1 MTAPTA
7 TTGASQTTVPNLARD
22 DRSRWLHPLAWWAW
36 ALGVAAAASMTTN
49 PLLLLGLI
57 TCTAVVVD
65 RRRSDAP
72 WARSFGFF
80 LRLALIVVV
89 FRLVAQILFVAPMGT
104 TVLLELPGITLP
116 SWLAGIRLGGTLMLE
131 PALRALY
138 EGLRLAAII
147 VAVGAA
153 SSLAS
158 PHRLLKSIPAAV
170 YEVGVSVV
178 VATTFLPQLASDVTR
193 IRANRRLRGRADS
206 GLRGIGGTV
215 MPVLHGALDRS
226 IALAAA
232 MDSRGYGRSATVSR
246 ARSRLTTTAF
256 IVGLAAIAIGTYGV
270 LGTGSV
276 ATWGAGILIAGV
288 VCVVVGV
295 SLAGR
300 RSLRTR
306 YRPNAWHRPDVLTA
320 LTGGIVA
327 ATFVIASVQDSAGM
341 NPSTSPPLWPTL
353 PVLAL
358 IGLVAALTPAY
369 LTPPPPSVGP
379 PSVGPAI
386 DLDPA
391 RVDPPGR
398 GES

>member
-1 MTAPTA
+1 MTAPTVTSGTSHA
-7 TTGASQTTVPNLARD
+7 TVPNLARD
-22 DRSRWLHPLAWWAW
+22 DRARWLHPLAWWAW
-36 ALGVAAAASMTTN
+36 ALGVAVAASMTTN

-80 LRLALIVVV
+80 LRLALIVVA
-89 FRLVAQILFVAPMGT
+89 FRLIAQILFVAPMGT

-131 PALRALY
+131 PALHALY

-178 VATTFLPQLASDVTR
+178 VATTFLPQLASDVAR
-193 IRANRRLRGRADS
+193 IRANRRLRGRTDS
-206 GLRGIGGTV
+206 GLRGVGGTV
-215 MPVLHGALDRS
+215 MPVLHGAMDRS

-246 ARSRLTTTAF
+246 ARSRLTATVF

-306 YRPNAWHRPDVLTA
+306 YRPNTWHRPDVLTA
-320 LTGGIVA
+320 LAGGVVA
-327 ATFVIASVQDSAGM
+327 ATFVIASVQDPAGM

-353 PVLAL
+353 PVLA
-358 IGLVAALTPAY
+358 
-369 LTPPPPSVGP
+369 
-379 PSVGPAI
+379 
-386 DLDPA
+386 
-391 RVDPPGR
+391 
-398 GES
+398 